1 MSGRPRPHPWPA
13 HLAWVIAPAA
23 GPQAELAQADDD
35 VTCLYQWPSGTR
47 LAEYLSTH
55 LATLAP
61 CRDRRVADLGCGR
74 GGLGLTAFAAGASAV
89 LFADAS
95 PVAVEFLTRT
105 IAMNALNEPS
115 PHMPRAHVVQHH
127 WGTAL
132 PGAPYDLILGGDI
145 LYRPE
150 CFADLMTTIAGSLSR
165 QGCALLSDPRTVL
178 EPQLTDLA
186 AKNRLTLTT
195 HRIEQTTVIHLV
207 GC

>member
-1 MSGRPRPHPWPA
+1 MNGPARPHPWPP
-13 HLAWVIAPAA
+13 HLAWVKAPSA

-61 CRDRRVADLGCGR
+61 CHDRRVADIGCGR
-74 GGLGLTAFAAGASAV
+74 GVLGLTAYAAGAASV

-105 IAMNALNEPS
+105 IALNALA
-115 PHMPRAHVVQHH
+115 PRAQVVQHH

-132 PGAPYDLILGGDI
+132 PGELYDLILGGDI

-150 CFADLMTTIAGSLSR
+150 CFADLMTSIALSLSAN
-165 QGCALLSDPRTVL
+165 GCALLSDPRTTL
-178 EPQLTDLA
+178 EPQLTELA
-186 AKNRLTLTT
+186 AMHRLKWTMQ
-195 HRIEQTTVIHLV
+195 RIEMTTVIHLV

>member
-1 MSGRPRPHPWPA
+1 MNGSARPHPWPA

-23 GPQAELAQADDD
+23 GPQAELARADDD
-35 VTCLYQWPSGTR
+35 VTCLYQWPSGAR

-74 GGLGLTAFAAGASAV
+74 GGLGLTAFAAGARAV

-95 PVAVEFLTRT
+95 PVAVEFLTRMIT
-105 IAMNALNEPS
+105 MNALNAPNAL
-115 PHMPRAHVVQHH
+115 MPRAHVVQHH

-150 CFADLMTTIAGSLSR
+150 CFADLMTTIAWSLSPH
-165 QGCALLSDPRTVL
+165 GCALLADPRTML
-178 EPQLTDLA
+178 EPQLADLA

-195 HRIEQTTVIHLV
+195 QRIEQTTVVHLV
-207 GC
+207 SY